1 MVLKHIGA
9 SALRMAFSIVKTA
22 LKGKASASH
31 THSEYA
37 TLRIESANLA
47 PGSWSG
53 SAAPYTQ
60 TVAVTGILADETKQ
74 GIFPTPSEAGQAA
87 WYESM
92 IRCTDQAA
100 GSLTFGCFGDK
111 PTVNVPILVVVLE
124 KK

>member
-1 MVLKHIGA
+1 MVLKHIGE

-22 LKGKASASH
+22 LEGKSGASH
-31 THSEYA
+31 THNEYA
-37 TLRIESANLA
+37 KLRIESADLA

-53 SAAPYTQ
+53 STAPYTQ

-92 IRCTDQAA
+92 IRCTDQTA

-111 PTVNVPILVVVLE
+111 PTANIPVLVVIFE
-124 KK
+124 K